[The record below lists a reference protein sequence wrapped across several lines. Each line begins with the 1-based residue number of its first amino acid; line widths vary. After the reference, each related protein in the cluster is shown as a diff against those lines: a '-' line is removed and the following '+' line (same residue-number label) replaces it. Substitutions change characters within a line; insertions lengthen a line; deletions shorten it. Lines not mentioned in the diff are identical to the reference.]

1 MFPQGGDE
9 KMVEKVDWPLIGMT
23 LDEAA
28 AALRVERRT
37 VQKAILDGKIPARKV
52 GVGWRIDPDAIKAW
66 LASGNAKAEAK
77 DE

>member
-1 MFPQGGDE
+1 
-9 KMVEKVDWPLIGMT
+9 MVEKVDWPLIGMT

-37 VQKAILDGKIPARKV
+37 VQKAILNGKIPARKV

-66 LASGNAKAEAK
+66 LASGNAKAEAT